1 MMTNIITYTLSNHF
15 LSQDGTVFR
24 KRFPL
29 TLLTISILLTGCTV
43 TPGAYMST
51 SGKNV
56 VDTGDR
62 DITKLVDIYPI
73 SPKLLDD
80 MYTAPTIAKPNAQLE
95 KQLTH
100 YEYRVGAGDVLTI
113 TVWDHPELTIP
124 AGSYR
129 SAQDSGNWVHS
140 DGTIYYPYIGKVKV
154 IGKTVTEIRTLI
166 SNRLATYIESPQ
178 VDVSIAAFR
187 SQKMYVSGE
196 VAKPGTLPITNV
208 PLTILEAFNNA
219 GGLTE
224 KADWDNVVL
233 TRNGKEIK
241 VSLQALVQYG
251 DLTQNYLMMPG
262 DVLYVPRNDGQKVFV
277 MGEVGQPT
285 TLTIDR
291 AGMSITEALSKASGI
306 DQTTANATGV
316 FVIRPIKNQPAE
328 DKELEALL
336 PKKMAAVYQLDLS
349 DATSLVMGTEFKLQP
364 YDLVY
369 VTAAPVV
376 RWNRLITQLLPT
388 IATYN
393 QLTEGTK
400 RIHDW

>member
-1 MMTNIITYTLSNHF
+1 MKRLSV
-15 LSQDGTVFR
+15 TVLM
-24 KRFPL
+24 L
-29 TLLTISILLTGCTV
+29 TALTGCTI

-80 MYTAPTIAKPNAQLE
+80 MYTAPIIAKPNSQLE
-95 KQLTH
+95 KQLTN

-166 SNRLATYIESPQ
+166 SSRLATYIESPQ

-233 TRNGKEIK
+233 TRNGKETRI
-241 VSLQALVQYG
+241 SLQSLVQYG
-251 DLTQNYLMMPG
+251 DLTQNHLMLSG
-262 DVLYVPRNDGQKVFV
+262 DVLYVPRNDNQKVFV

-291 AGMSITEALSKASGI
+291 AGMSITEALSKANGI
-306 DQTTANATGV
+306 KQETAQATGV

>member
-1 MMTNIITYTLSNHF
+1 MKRLSVAV
-15 LSQDGTVFR
+15 LM
-24 KRFPL
+24 L
-29 TLLTISILLTGCTV
+29 TALTGCTV
-43 TPGAYMST
+43 TPGVYMSK

-62 DITKLVDIYPI
+62 DIAKFVDIYPI
-73 SPKLLDD
+73 SPKLLDEL
-80 MYTAPTIAKPNAQLE
+80 YTPNDIAKPNSQLDQ
-95 KQLTH
+95 QLAG
-100 YEYRVGAGDVLTI
+100 YEYRIGVGDVLTI

-129 SAQDSGNWVHS
+129 SASDSGNWVHS
-140 DGTIYYPYIGKVKV
+140 DGTIYYPYIGTVKV
-154 IGKTVTEIRTLI
+154 IGKTVTEIRTLV
-166 SNRLATYIESPQ
+166 STRLAKFIESPQ

-208 PLTILEAFNNA
+208 PLTVLEAFNNA

-224 KADWDNVVL
+224 KADWENVVL

-251 DLTQNYLMMPG
+251 DQTQNHLMIPG

-277 MGEVGQPT
+277 MGEVGQST

-291 AGMSITEALSKASGI
+291 AGMSITEALSKANGI
-306 DQTTANATGV
+306 NQETANATGV
-316 FVIRPIKNQPAE
+316 FVIRPLKAQSSG
-328 DKELEALL
+328 DKELDALL

-349 DATSLVMGTEFKLQP
+349 DATSLVMGTEFKLKP

-400 RIHDW
+400 RIRDW

>member
-1 MMTNIITYTLSNHF
+1 M
-15 LSQDGTVFR
+15 FR
-24 KRFPL
+24 KPFPL
-29 TLLTISILLTGCTV
+29 TLLTISILLTGCTI

-80 MYTAPTIAKPNAQLE
+80 MYTAPIIAKPNSQLE
-95 KQLTH
+95 KQLTN

-233 TRNGKEIK
+233 TRNGKETRI
-241 VSLQALVQYG
+241 SLQSLVQYG
-251 DLTQNYLMMPG
+251 DLTQNHLMLSG
-262 DVLYVPRNDGQKVFV
+262 DVLYVPRNDNQKVFV

-291 AGMSITEALSKASGI
+291 AGMSITEALSKANGI
-306 DQTTANATGV
+306 KQETAQATGV
-316 FVIRPIKNQPAE
+316 FVIRPIKSQPAE

>member
-1 MMTNIITYTLSNHF
+1 M
-15 LSQDGTVFR
+15 FR
-24 KRFPL
+24 KRLPL
-29 TLLTISILLTGCTV
+29 TLLAISILLTGCTV
-43 TPGAYMST
+43 TPGAYVST

-241 VSLQALVQYG
+241 VSLQDLVQYG
-251 DLTQNYLMMPG
+251 DLTQNYLMLPG
-262 DVLYVPRNDGQKVFV
+262 DVLYVPRNDSQKVFV

-291 AGMSITEALSKASGI
+291 AGMSITEALSKASGLN
-306 DQTTANATGV
+306 QTTANATGV

-328 DKELEALL
+328 DKELDALL

-388 IATYN
+388 IASYN

>member
-1 MMTNIITYTLSNHF
+1 MINIQI
-15 LSQDGTVFR
+15 
-24 KRFPL
+24 KI
-29 TLLTISILLTGCTV
+29 LLISTTIFLTGCTV
-43 TPGAYMST
+43 APGAYVST

-241 VSLQALVQYG
+241 VSLQDLVQYG
-251 DLTQNYLMMPG
+251 DLTQNYLMLPG
-262 DVLYVPRNDGQKVFV
+262 DVLYVPRNDSQKVFV

-291 AGMSITEALSKASGI
+291 AGMSITEALSKASGLN
-306 DQTTANATGV
+306 QTTANATGV

-388 IATYN
+388 IASYN
-393 QLTEGTK
+393 QLTEGVK
-400 RIHDW
+400 RVHDW

>member
-1 MMTNIITYTLSNHF
+1 M
-15 LSQDGTVFR
+15 FR
-24 KRFPL
+24 KPFPL
-29 TLLTISILLTGCTV
+29 TLLAISILLTGCTV

-233 TRNGKEIK
+233 TRNGKETRI
-241 VSLQALVQYG
+241 SLQSLVQYG
-251 DLTQNYLMMPG
+251 DLTQNHLMLSG
-262 DVLYVPRNDGQKVFV
+262 DVLYVPRNDNQKVFV

-291 AGMSITEALSKASGI
+291 AGMSITEALSKANGI
-306 DQTTANATGV
+306 KQETAQATGV

>member
-1 MMTNIITYTLSNHF
+1 MTTKSLSLLSIT
-15 LSQDGTVFR
+15 
-24 KRFPL
+24 L
-29 TLLTISILLTGCTV
+29 TLVLTGCTI
-43 TPGAYMST
+43 TPGAYIST

-241 VSLQALVQYG
+241 VSLQDLVQYG
-251 DLTQNYLMMPG
+251 DLTQNYLMLPG
-262 DVLYVPRNDGQKVFV
+262 DVLYVPRNDSQKVFV

>member
-1 MMTNIITYTLSNHF
+1 MKRLSVAV
-15 LSQDGTVFR
+15 LM
-24 KRFPL
+24 L
-29 TLLTISILLTGCTV
+29 TALTGCTV
-43 TPGAYMST
+43 TPGAYVST

-95 KQLTH
+95 KQLTN

-241 VSLQALVQYG
+241 VSLQDLVQYG
-251 DLTQNYLMMPG
+251 DLTQNYLMLPG
-262 DVLYVPRNDGQKVFV
+262 DVLYVPRNDSQKVFV

-291 AGMSITEALSKASGI
+291 AGMSITEALSKASGLN
-306 DQTTANATGV
+306 QTTANATGV

-388 IATYN
+388 IASYN

>member
-1 MMTNIITYTLSNHF
+1 MVDIKKLSLSITF
-15 LSQDGTVFR
+15 
-24 KRFPL
+24 
-29 TLLTISILLTGCTV
+29 ISILLTGCTV
-43 TPGAYMST
+43 TPGAYIST

-241 VSLQALVQYG
+241 VSLQDLVQYG
-251 DLTQNYLMMPG
+251 DLTQNYLMLPG
-262 DVLYVPRNDGQKVFV
+262 DVLYVPRNDSQKVFV

-306 DQTTANATGV
+306 DQNTANATGV

>member
-1 MMTNIITYTLSNHF
+1 M
-15 LSQDGTVFR
+15 
-24 KRFPL
+24 KRFSISVLML
-29 TLLTISILLTGCTV
+29 TVLTGCTV
-43 TPGAYMST
+43 TPGVYMST

-56 VDTGDR
+56 VDTGDH
-62 DITKLVDIYPI
+62 DISKFVDIYPI
-73 SPKLLDD
+73 SPKLLDEL
-80 MYTAPTIAKPNAQLE
+80 YTPHDIAKPNPSLE
-95 KQLTH
+95 KQLST
-100 YEYRVGAGDVLTI
+100 YEYRVGVGDVLNVI
-113 TVWDHPELTIP
+113 VWDHPELTIP

-129 SAQDSGNWVHS
+129 SAADSGNWVHS

-154 IGKTVTEIRTLI
+154 IGKTVTEIRNII
-166 SNRLATYIESPQ
+166 SNKLATYIESPQ

-208 PLTILEAFNNA
+208 PLTILEAFNTA
-219 GGLTE
+219 GGLTD

-241 VSLQALVQYG
+241 VSLQSLVQYG
-251 DLTQNYLMMPG
+251 DQTQNYLMLPG
-262 DVLYVPRNDGQKVFV
+262 DVLYVPRNDNLKVFV
-277 MGEVGQPT
+277 MGEVGQPD

-291 AGMSITEALSKASGI
+291 AGMSITEALSKAGGTN
-306 DQTTANATGV
+306 QTTANATGV
-316 FVIRPIKNQPAE
+316 FVIRPLKGQSSG
-328 DKELEALL
+328 DKELDNLV
-336 PKKMAAVYQLDLS
+336 PKKMAAIYQLDLS
-349 DATSLVMGTEFKLQP
+349 DATSMVMGTEFKLKP

-400 RIHDW
+400 RIKDW

>member
-1 MMTNIITYTLSNHF
+1 MKHLSV
-15 LSQDGTVFR
+15 TVLM
-24 KRFPL
+24 L
-29 TLLTISILLTGCTV
+29 TALTGCTI

-80 MYTAPTIAKPNAQLE
+80 MYTAPIIAKPNSQLE
-95 KQLTH
+95 KQLTN

-166 SNRLATYIESPQ
+166 SSRLATYIESPQ

-233 TRNGKEIK
+233 TRNGKETRI
-241 VSLQALVQYG
+241 SLQSLVQYG
-251 DLTQNYLMMPG
+251 DLTQNHLMLSG
-262 DVLYVPRNDGQKVFV
+262 DVLYVPRNDSQKVFV

-306 DQTTANATGV
+306 DQNTANATGV
-316 FVIRPIKNQPAE
+316 FVIRPIKKQPAE

-388 IATYN
+388 IASYN

>member
-1 MMTNIITYTLSNHF
+1 M
-15 LSQDGTVFR
+15 FR
-24 KRFPL
+24 KRLSL
-29 TLLTISILLTGCTV
+29 TLLTTSILLTGCTI
-43 TPGAYMST
+43 TPGAYIST

-241 VSLQALVQYG
+241 VSLQDLVQYG
-251 DLTQNYLMMPG
+251 DLTQNYLMLPG
-262 DVLYVPRNDGQKVFV
+262 DVLYVPRNDSQKVFV

-388 IATYN
+388 IASYN

>member
-1 MMTNIITYTLSNHF
+1 M
-15 LSQDGTVFR
+15 FR
-24 KRFPL
+24 KPLPL
-29 TLLTISILLTGCTV
+29 TLLTISILLTGCTI

-80 MYTAPTIAKPNAQLE
+80 MYTAPTIAKPNSQLE

-233 TRNGKEIK
+233 TRNGKETRI
-241 VSLQALVQYG
+241 SLQSLVQYG
-251 DLTQNYLMMPG
+251 DLTQNHLMLSG
-262 DVLYVPRNDGQKVFV
+262 DVRYVPRNDNQKVFV

-291 AGMSITEALSKASGI
+291 AGMSITEALSKANGI
-306 DQTTANATGV
+306 KQETAQATGV

>member
-1 MMTNIITYTLSNHF
+1 MKRLSV
-15 LSQDGTVFR
+15 TVLM
-24 KRFPL
+24 L
-29 TLLTISILLTGCTV
+29 TALTGCTI

-80 MYTAPTIAKPNAQLE
+80 MYTAPIIAKPNSQLE
-95 KQLTH
+95 KQLTN

-233 TRNGKEIK
+233 TRNGKETRI
-241 VSLQALVQYG
+241 SLQSLVQYG
-251 DLTQNYLMMPG
+251 DLTQNHLMLSG
-262 DVLYVPRNDGQKVFV
+262 DVLYVPRNDSQKVFV

-291 AGMSITEALSKASGI
+291 AGMSITEALSKANGLN
-306 DQTTANATGV
+306 QTTANATGV

-388 IATYN
+388 IASYN

>member
-1 MMTNIITYTLSNHF
+1 MKRLSVAV
-15 LSQDGTVFR
+15 LM
-24 KRFPL
+24 L
-29 TLLTISILLTGCTV
+29 TALTGCTIA
-43 TPGAYMST
+43 PGAYMST

-56 VDTGDR
+56 VDTGDK

-80 MYTAPTIAKPNAQLE
+80 MYVAPTIAKPNALLE
-95 KQLTH
+95 KQLAN
-100 YEYRVGAGDVLTI
+100 YDYRIGIGDVLTV

-154 IGKTVTEIRTLI
+154 AGKTVTEIRSLI

-241 VSLQALVQYG
+241 VSLQSLVQYG
-251 DLTQNYLMMPG
+251 DLTQNYLMQPS

-316 FVIRPIKNQPAE
+316 FVIRPIRNQKAE

-336 PKKMAAVYQLDLS
+336 PKKMAAVYQLDLA

-388 IATYN
+388 IAAYN
-393 QLTEGTK
+393 QLSEGTK

>member
-1 MMTNIITYTLSNHF
+1 MIMIKRLSITSF
-15 LSQDGTVFR
+15 
-24 KRFPL
+24 
-29 TLLTISILLTGCTV
+29 ILVTLTGCTV

-80 MYTAPTIAKPNAQLE
+80 MYTAPTIAKPNSQLE
-95 KQLTH
+95 KQLTN

-241 VSLQALVQYG
+241 VSLQDLVQYG
-251 DLTQNYLMMPG
+251 DLTQNYLMLPG
-262 DVLYVPRNDGQKVFV
+262 DVLYVPRNDSQKVFV

-306 DQTTANATGV
+306 DQNTANATGV

-388 IATYN
+388 IASYN

>member
-1 MMTNIITYTLSNHF
+1 MKDT
-15 LSQDGTVFR
+15 TVHKMPFIY
-24 KRFPL
+24 
-29 TLLTISILLTGCTV
+29 TLLTISIVLTGCTI

-80 MYTAPTIAKPNAQLE
+80 MYTAPIIAKPNSQLE
-95 KQLTH
+95 KQITN

-154 IGKTVTEIRTLI
+154 VGKTVTEIRTLI

-233 TRNGKEIK
+233 TRNGKETRI
-241 VSLQALVQYG
+241 SLQSLVQYG
-251 DLTQNYLMMPG
+251 DLTQNHLMLSG
-262 DVLYVPRNDGQKVFV
+262 DVLYVPRNDNQKVFV

-291 AGMSITEALSKASGI
+291 AGMSITEALSKANGI
-306 DQTTANATGV
+306 KQETAQATGV

>member
-1 MMTNIITYTLSNHF
+1 MKRLSIVTLM
-15 LSQDGTVFR
+15 
-24 KRFPL
+24 L
-29 TLLTISILLTGCTV
+29 TALTGCTV
-43 TPGAYMST
+43 TPGVYMST

-62 DITKLVDIYPI
+62 DISKFVDIYPI
-73 SPKLLDD
+73 SPKLLDE
-80 MYTAPTIAKPNAQLE
+80 MYTPQIIAKPNPTLE
-95 KQLTH
+95 KQLAT
-100 YEYRVGAGDVLTI
+100 YEYRVGVGDVLTI

-129 SAQDSGNWVHS
+129 SAADSGNWVHS

-154 IGKTVTEIRTLI
+154 IGKTVTEIRNLV
-166 SNRLATYIESPQ
+166 SNRLSTYIESPQ

-208 PLTILEAFNNA
+208 PLTVLEAFNNA

-241 VSLQALVQYG
+241 ISLQALVQYG
-251 DLTQNYLMMPG
+251 DLTQNHLMLPG

-277 MGEVGQPT
+277 MGEVGQPN

-291 AGMSITEALSKASGI
+291 AGMSITEALSKAGGT
-306 DQTTANATGV
+306 DQNTANATGV
-316 FVIRPIKNQPAE
+316 FVIRPIKNQTSGY
-328 DKELEALL
+328 KELDALL

-349 DATSLVMGTEFKLQP
+349 DATAMVMGTEFKLQP

>member
-1 MMTNIITYTLSNHF
+1 MKRLSVAV
-15 LSQDGTVFR
+15 LM
-24 KRFPL
+24 L
-29 TLLTISILLTGCTV
+29 TALTGCTV
-43 TPGAYMST
+43 TPGAYVST

-80 MYTAPTIAKPNAQLE
+80 MYTAPTIAKPNTQLE

-241 VSLQALVQYG
+241 VSLQDLVQYG
-251 DLTQNYLMMPG
+251 DLTQNYLMLPG
-262 DVLYVPRNDGQKVFV
+262 DVLYVPRNDSQKVFV

-291 AGMSITEALSKASGI
+291 AGMSITEALSKASGLN
-306 DQTTANATGV
+306 QATANATGV

-388 IATYN
+388 IASYN

>member
-1 MMTNIITYTLSNHF
+1 MKHLSVAV
-15 LSQDGTVFR
+15 LM
-24 KRFPL
+24 L
-29 TLLTISILLTGCTV
+29 AALTGCTV
-43 TPGAYMST
+43 TPGAYVST

-241 VSLQALVQYG
+241 VSLQDLVQYG
-251 DLTQNYLMMPG
+251 DLTQNYLMLPG
-262 DVLYVPRNDGQKVFV
+262 DVLYVPRNDSQKVFV

-291 AGMSITEALSKASGI
+291 AGMSITEALSKASGLN
-306 DQTTANATGV
+306 QTTANATGV

-388 IATYN
+388 IASYN

>member
-1 MMTNIITYTLSNHF
+1 M
-15 LSQDGTVFR
+15 FR
-24 KRFPL
+24 KPFPL
-29 TLLTISILLTGCTV
+29 TLLTISILLTGCTI
-43 TPGAYMST
+43 TPGAYVST

-241 VSLQALVQYG
+241 VSLQDLVQYG
-251 DLTQNYLMMPG
+251 DLTQNYLMLPG
-262 DVLYVPRNDGQKVFV
+262 DVLYVPRNDSQKVFV

-388 IATYN
+388 IASYN

>member
-1 MMTNIITYTLSNHF
+1 MKRLSVAV
-15 LSQDGTVFR
+15 LM
-24 KRFPL
+24 L
-29 TLLTISILLTGCTV
+29 TALTGCTV
-43 TPGAYMST
+43 TPGAYIST

-187 SQKMYVSGE
+187 SQKMYISGE

-241 VSLQALVQYG
+241 VSLQDLVQYG
-251 DLTQNYLMMPG
+251 DLTQNYLMLPG
-262 DVLYVPRNDGQKVFV
+262 DVLYVPRNDSQKVFV

-291 AGMSITEALSKASGI
+291 AGMSITEALSKASGLN
-306 DQTTANATGV
+306 QTTANATGV

>member
-1 MMTNIITYTLSNHF
+1 ML
-15 LSQDGTVFR
+15 R
-24 KRFPL
+24 KRLPL
-29 TLLTISILLTGCTV
+29 TLLAASVLLTGCTV
-43 TPGAYMST
+43 TPGVYMST

-56 VDTGDR
+56 VDTDDR
-62 DITKLVDIYPI
+62 DISKFVDIYPI
-73 SPKLLDD
+73 SPKLLDEL
-80 MYTAPTIAKPNAQLE
+80 YTPHDIAKPNPILE
-95 KQLTH
+95 KQLST
-100 YEYRVGAGDVLTI
+100 YEYRVGVGDVLNI
-113 TVWDHPELTIP
+113 IVWDHPELTIP

-129 SAQDSGNWVHS
+129 SAADSGNWVHS

-154 IGKTVTEIRTLI
+154 IGKTVTEIRSLI
-166 SNRLATYIESPQ
+166 SSKLATYIESPQ
-178 VDVSIAAFR
+178 IDVSIAAFR

-208 PLTILEAFNNA
+208 PLTILEAFNTA

-241 VSLQALVQYG
+241 VSLQSLVQYG
-251 DLTQNYLMMPG
+251 DLTQNYLMLPG
-262 DVLYVPRNDGQKVFV
+262 DVLYVPRNDSQKVFV
-277 MGEVGQPT
+277 MGEVGQPN

-291 AGMSITEALSKASGI
+291 AGMSITEALSKAGGTN
-306 DQTTANATGV
+306 QTTANATGI
-316 FVIRPIKNQPAE
+316 FVIRPLKGSTSG
-328 DKELEALL
+328 DKELDDLL

-349 DATSLVMGTEFKLQP
+349 DATSMVMGTEFKLKP

-369 VTAAPVV
+369 VTAAPIV

>member
-1 MMTNIITYTLSNHF
+1 
-15 LSQDGTVFR
+15 
-24 KRFPL
+24 
-29 TLLTISILLTGCTV
+29 
-43 TPGAYMST
+43 MST

-233 TRNGKEIK
+233 THNGKKIK
-241 VSLQALVQYG
+241 VSLQDLVQYG
-251 DLTQNYLMMPG
+251 DLTQNYLMLPG
-262 DVLYVPRNDGQKVFV
+262 DVLYVPRNDSQKVFV

-388 IATYN
+388 IASYN

>member
-1 MMTNIITYTLSNHF
+1 M
-15 LSQDGTVFR
+15 FR
-24 KRFPL
+24 KPFPL

-43 TPGAYMST
+43 TPGAYVST

-241 VSLQALVQYG
+241 VSLQDLVQYG
-251 DLTQNYLMMPG
+251 DLTQNYLMLPG
-262 DVLYVPRNDGQKVFV
+262 DVLYVPRNDSQKVFV

>member
-1 MMTNIITYTLSNHF
+1 MKLI
-15 LSQDGTVFR
+15 
-24 KRFPL
+24 PL
-29 TLLTISILLTGCTV
+29 TILALTVLTGCTV
-43 TPGAYMST
+43 TPGTYVST

-80 MYTAPTIAKPNAQLE
+80 MYTAPTIAKPNTQLE
-95 KQLTH
+95 KQLTN

-241 VSLQALVQYG
+241 VSLQDLVQYG
-251 DLTQNYLMMPG
+251 DLTQNYLMLPG
-262 DVLYVPRNDGQKVFV
+262 DVLYVPRNDSQKVFV

-306 DQTTANATGV
+306 DQNTANATGV

-328 DKELEALL
+328 DKELDALL

-388 IATYN
+388 IASYN

>member
-1 MMTNIITYTLSNHF
+1 MKRLSIAV
-15 LSQDGTVFR
+15 LM
-24 KRFPL
+24 L
-29 TLLTISILLTGCTV
+29 TALTGCTV

-233 TRNGKEIK
+233 TRNGNEIK
-241 VSLQALVQYG
+241 VSLQDLVQYG
-251 DLTQNYLMMPG
+251 DLTQNYLMLPG

>member
-1 MMTNIITYTLSNHF
+1 MLRIRL
-15 LSQDGTVFR
+15 
-24 KRFPL
+24 PL

-241 VSLQALVQYG
+241 VSLQDLVQYG
-251 DLTQNYLMMPG
+251 DLTQNYLMLPG
-262 DVLYVPRNDGQKVFV
+262 DVLYVPRNDSQKVFV

>member
-1 MMTNIITYTLSNHF
+1 M
-15 LSQDGTVFR
+15 FR

-29 TLLTISILLTGCTV
+29 TLITISIFLTGCTV

-51 SGKNV
+51 SGKNI

-233 TRNGKEIK
+233 TRNGKETRI
-241 VSLQALVQYG
+241 SLQSLVQYG
-251 DLTQNYLMMPG
+251 DLTQNHLMLSG
-262 DVLYVPRNDGQKVFV
+262 DVLYVPRNDSQKVFV

-291 AGMSITEALSKASGI
+291 AGMSITEALSKASGLN
-306 DQTTANATGV
+306 QTTANATGV

-388 IATYN
+388 IASYN

>member
-1 MMTNIITYTLSNHF
+1 MKSYFI
-15 LSQDGTVFR
+15 
-24 KRFPL
+24 
-29 TLLTISILLTGCTV
+29 TLLIVSTLTGCTV
-43 TPGAYMST
+43 TPGAYVST

-73 SPKLLDD
+73 SPKLLDE
-80 MYTAPTIAKPNAQLE
+80 MYIAPTIAKPNSQLE
-95 KQLTH
+95 KQLTN

-241 VSLQALVQYG
+241 VSLQDLVQYG
-251 DLTQNYLMMPG
+251 DLTQNYLMLPG
-262 DVLYVPRNDGQKVFV
+262 DVLYVPRNDSQKVFV

-291 AGMSITEALSKASGI
+291 AGMSITEALSKANGLN
-306 DQTTANATGV
+306 QNTANATGV

-388 IATYN
+388 IASYN

>member
-1 MMTNIITYTLSNHF
+1 MKRLSIVA
-15 LSQDGTVFR
+15 LM
-24 KRFPL
+24 L
-29 TLLTISILLTGCTV
+29 TALTGCTV
-43 TPGAYMST
+43 TPGVYMST

-62 DITKLVDIYPI
+62 DISKFVDIYPI
-73 SPKLLDD
+73 SPKLLDE
-80 MYTAPTIAKPNAQLE
+80 MYVAPVIAKPNPTLE
-95 KQLTH
+95 KQLST
-100 YEYRVGAGDVLTI
+100 YEYRVGVGDVLTI

-129 SAQDSGNWVHS
+129 SAADSGNWVHS
-140 DGTIYYPYIGKVKV
+140 NGTIYYPYIGNVKV
-154 IGKTVTEIRTLI
+154 VGKTLSEIRNLV
-166 SNRLATYIESPQ
+166 SSKLATYIESPQ

-196 VAKPGTLPITNV
+196 VAKPGTLPITNI
-208 PLTILEAFNNA
+208 PLTVLEAFNNA

-241 VSLQALVQYG
+241 LSLQSLVQYG
-251 DLTQNYLMMPG
+251 DMTQNYLMLPG
-262 DVLYVPRNDGQKVFV
+262 DTLYVPRNDGQKVFV
-277 MGEVGQPT
+277 MGEVGQPN

-291 AGMSITEALSKASGI
+291 AGMSITEALSKAGGT

-316 FVIRPIKNQPAE
+316 FVIRPIKNQISG
-328 DKELEALL
+328 DKELDALL

-349 DATSLVMGTEFKLQP
+349 DATAMVMGTESKLQP